1 MTINRIHFMS
11 PSANEPLELV
21 HRVRCATAIFKIQ
34 KLDCVVVNDTVH
46 MVQFALRAM
55 HTCV

>member
-1 MTINRIHFMS
+1 MS
-11 PSANEPLELV
+11 KK
-21 HRVRCATAIFKIQ
+21 VRAHSHGAIFKIQ

-46 MVQFALRAM
+46 MVPFALYAM